1 MAEKNFKISSQ
12 QTVNRQLRTKMVQ
25 LRGVYVGIF
34 TPVDQPT
41 NLLRKV
47 RGWSWGYLE
56 GIEC

>member
-1 MAEKNFKISSQ
+1 MAEKIFKISSQ

-25 LRGVYVGIF
+25 FSGVYVGIF
-34 TPVDQPT
+34 TLVEKPT

-47 RGWSWGYLE
+47 RGWSWDYLE